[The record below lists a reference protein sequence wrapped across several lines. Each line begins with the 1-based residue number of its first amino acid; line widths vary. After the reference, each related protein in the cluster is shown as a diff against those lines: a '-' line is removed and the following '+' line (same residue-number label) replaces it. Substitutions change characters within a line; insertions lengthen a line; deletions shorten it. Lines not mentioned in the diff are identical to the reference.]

1 MKLREFCYLMVNNQ
15 QNMVLFLKNIVMQVD
30 EVIVILVFNRF
41 SKIFFQILIYL
52 IKSEIARKIRRIYD
66 ELKNIE

>member
-1 MKLREFCYLMVNNQ
+1 MVNNQ

-52 IKSEIARKIRRIYD
+52 IKSEIARNIRRIYD
-66 ELKNIE
+66 ELKSIE

>member
-1 MKLREFCYLMVNNQ
+1 MINNQ

-66 ELKNIE
+66 EPKNIE

>member
-1 MKLREFCYLMVNNQ
+1 MVNNQ

>member
-1 MKLREFCYLMVNNQ
+1 MINNQ

-66 ELKNIE
+66 ELKSIE

>member
-1 MKLREFCYLMVNNQ
+1 MVNNQ

-66 ELKNIE
+66 ELKSIE

>member
-1 MKLREFCYLMVNNQ
+1 MINNQ

>member
-1 MKLREFCYLMVNNQ
+1 MVNNQ

-52 IKSEIARKIRRIYD
+52 IKSEIARTIRRIYD

>member
-1 MKLREFCYLMVNNQ
+1 MVNNQ

-41 SKIFFQILIYL
+41 SKIFFQILSYL

>member
-1 MKLREFCYLMVNNQ
+1 MKLKEFCYLMVNNQ